1 MCRVQVLLDVPVKQ
15 PKTKPGVAGA
25 SHPQL
30 KAEKDSVLVYA
41 LDWTERFGGP
51 CSYLQGMETKC
62 LRHGVIWRGG
72 PTSPSFS
79 LLPSSPGS
87 NITVSIS
94 EFCRSACPLPCLLPH
109 LEPHLL
115 EEPTEVPLRTPG
127 SQASCPNQ
135 QPLIREDKACQ
146 EEIQAGFP

>member
-1 MCRVQVLLDVPVKQ
+1 MKQ
-15 PKTKPGVAGA
+15 PKTKPGVAGV

-62 LRHGVIWRGG
+62 LRHGIIWRGG
-72 PTSPSFS
+72 PASPSFS
-79 LLPSSPGS
+79 LLPRSPGS
-87 NITVSIS
+87 NTTVSS
-94 EFCRSACPLPCLLPH
+94 TRVLLVRLAPAPPPAPPLPH

-135 QPLIREDKACQ
+135 QPLNHEDKACQ

>member
-1 MCRVQVLLDVPVKQ
+1 MCKVLLNVPIKQ
-15 PKTKPGVAGA
+15 LKTKPGVAGA

-41 LDWTERFGGP
+41 LDSTKRFGGP
-51 CSYLQGMETKC
+51 CSYLQGTETKR
-62 LRHGVIWRGG
+62 LRHGIIWRGG
-72 PTSPSFS
+72 PIPPSFS

-87 NITVSIS
+87 NITVSSI
-94 EFCRSACPLPCLLPH
+94 RVLLVRCPLPCLLPH

-115 EEPTEVPLRTPG
+115 EEPTKVPLHTPG

-135 QPLIREDKACQ
+135 QPLIHEDKACQ
-146 EEIQAGFP
+146 DEIQASFP